1 MKHIDTL
8 TVMSTDGASEV
19 VRNATRV
26 VAESGTVIKGLTGI
40 DVPTLI
46 GGAMRTGGF
55 TSKGDGGGGGD
66 GSEPAKAPPTPPST
80 QTPRPPAGMPPLNAS
95 AAAEPEAPVAPV
107 EPIDPVERSAARLAA
122 NLLVVPEI
130 QRYAHLNLRDIPA
143 GAPRPMKILWAAAE
157 KELGSRYGHVTVR
170 ELLDQFAGSSL
181 H

>member
-26 VAESGTVIKGLTGI
+26 VAESGTVIKSLTGI

-55 TSKGDGGGGGD
+55 TSKGNGGGGD

-95 AAAEPEAPVAPV
+95 AAVEPEAPV

-130 QRYAHLNLRDIPA
+130 QR
-143 GAPRPMKILWAAAE
+143 
-157 KELGSRYGHVTVR
+157 
-170 ELLDQFAGSSL
+170 
-181 H
+181 

>member
-1 MKHIDTL
+1 
-8 TVMSTDGASEV
+8 
-19 VRNATRV
+19 V
-26 VAESGTVIKGLTGI
+26 VAESGTVIKSLTGI

-55 TSKGDGGGGGD
+55 TSKGNGDGGD
-66 GSEPAKAPPTPPST
+66 GSEPAKAPPTPPSA

-95 AAAEPEAPVAPV
+95 PVAEPV
-107 EPIDPVERSAARLAA
+107 EPVEPTDPLERTAAQLAA
-122 NLLVVPEI
+122 NLRAVPEI
-130 QRYAHLNLRDIPA
+130 QRYGHLSLRDIPA

-170 ELLDQFAGSSL
+170 ELLDRFAGSSL

>member
-1 MKHIDTL
+1 
-8 TVMSTDGASEV
+8 

-26 VAESGTVIKGLTGI
+26 VAESGTVIKSLTGI

-55 TSKGDGGGGGD
+55 TSKPNGGD
-66 GSEPAKAPPTPPST
+66 GSEPTKAPPTPPSA

-95 AAAEPEAPVAPV
+95 AAAEPEAPVEPV
-107 EPIDPVERSAARLAA
+107 EPIEPIDPIERSAAQLAA
-122 NLLVVPEI
+122 NLRAVPEI
-130 QRYAHLNLRDIPA
+130 QRYGHLSLRDIPA

-157 KELGSRYGHVTVR
+157 KELGGRYGHVTVR
-170 ELLDQFAGSSL
+170 ELLDRFAGSSL